1 MIKCYVLIYVQLVQ
15 QIIIILVINVFQ
27 SVQIKRIWI
36 LIIVIV
42 VHKNV
47 KFVLD
52 SQENNVHNVLQ
63 DII

>member
-1 MIKCYVLIYVQLVQ
+1 MIKCYVLINVQLVQ
-15 QIIIILVINVFQ
+15 QITIILVTNVFQ

-36 LIIVIV
+36 LIIVLV

-52 SQENNVHNVLQ
+52 NQENNVHNVLQ